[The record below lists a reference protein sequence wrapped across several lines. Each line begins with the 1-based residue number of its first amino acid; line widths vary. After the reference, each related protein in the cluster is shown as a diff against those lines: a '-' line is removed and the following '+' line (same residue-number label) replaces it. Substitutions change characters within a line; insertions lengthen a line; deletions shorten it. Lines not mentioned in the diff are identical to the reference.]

1 MRIIFVG
8 IHNKPGMQPLDSK
21 TKSGKIIDE
30 IIKLLHNI
38 DIECIKINL
47 YDCDYHPTNYIV
59 QLNYQI
65 DWLRKL
71 KPQKYDLVVL
81 LGKLVKNEIDYDFVR
96 NHLSIRH
103 PASLFSPS
111 QTKYF
116 IENTANTINSI
127 IASFKETE

>member
-81 LGKLVKNEIDYDFVR
+81 LGKLVKNEIDYDFVKIIY
-96 NHLSIRH
+96 LYVIRQVYLARH
-103 PASLFSPS
+103 KQNILLKIQ
-111 QTKYF
+111 QTL
-116 IENTANTINSI
+116 
-127 IASFKETE
+127 